1 LKEYGRGNM
10 KPKSGDIL
18 ESILDGEDYIVKKV
32 VENMAMLQSQNG
44 KKQILTEVDTL
55 RLFYKKKEEMNS

>member
-1 LKEYGRGNM
+1 M